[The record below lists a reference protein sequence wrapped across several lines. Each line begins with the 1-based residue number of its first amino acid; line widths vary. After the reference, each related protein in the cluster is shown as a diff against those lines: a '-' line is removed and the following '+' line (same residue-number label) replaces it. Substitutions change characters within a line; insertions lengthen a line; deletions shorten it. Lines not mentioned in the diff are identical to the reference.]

1 MVVHTYFVEDYGRNS
16 LSSTNVLRHY
26 EIPDGIEHRRD
37 DYFSLEKV
45 GLNGMVSDVHP
56 CVVTCWGMVGAVPGS
71 TPQTSR

>member
-1 MVVHTYFVEDYGRNS
+1 MVVHTYFVSKYRRNS
-16 LSSTNVLRHY
+16 LRSTNVIRHY
-26 EIPDGIEHRRD
+26 EIPYAVEHRRD

-56 CVVTCWGMVGAVPGS
+56 GVVTCWGMVGAVPGS